1 MKSNTDKIF
10 GIRACIEAIKA
21 NKEIEKVLL
30 KKDSRGDLFYELFN
44 LIKER
49 AIPFQYVPIQKLNK
63 ISQKNH
69 QGVIA
74 FISSIEYQNIEY
86 ILPQLYE
93 QAKLPLFLVL
103 DKVTDVRNFG
113 AIARTAEC
121 AGVNAIIIPAKG
133 SALIN
138 SDAVKT
144 SAGALHTIPVCRVEN
159 LKKTIVFLKQS
170 GIQIVAANEKSDDY
184 YYDVDFKIPSAIVMG
199 AEDIGISNDIIN
211 LSDKIVKIPILG
223 NIESLNV
230 SVATSIIVYE
240 AVKQRINVS

>member
-1 MKSNTDKIF
+1 MKSKTENIF

-21 NKEIEKVLL
+21 NKEIDKVLL
-30 KKDSRGDLFYELFN
+30 KKGSRGDLFYELFD
-44 LIKER
+44 LIKEKN
-49 AIPFQYVPIQKLNK
+49 IPFQYVPIQKLNR
-63 ISQKNH
+63 ITQKNH

-74 FISSIEYQNIEY
+74 FISSIEYQNIEN

-93 QAKLPLFLVL
+93 QAKVPLLLVL

-121 AGVNAIIIPAKG
+121 AGVNAIIIPLKG

-144 SAGALHTIPVCRVEN
+144 SAGALHTMPVCRVGS
-159 LKKTIVFLKQS
+159 LKETIVFLKQS
-170 GIQIVAANEKSDDY
+170 GIQIVAANEKSDKY
-184 YYDVDFKIPSAIVMG
+184 YYDVDFKLPSAIVMG
-199 AEDIGISNDIIN
+199 AEDKGISNDILN
-211 LSDKIVKIPILG
+211 LSDKIVKIPIVG

-240 AVKQRINVS
+240 AVKQRIEV